1 MMKPNKNSEI
11 IIVNN
16 SNYNLELLN
25 AKITKFSG
33 VVTQVVFSCTCKQR
47 CKKQKHNDKQ
57 EDLRNTSLIN

>member
-1 MMKPNKNSEI
+1 MKPNKNSEI

-33 VVTQVVFSCTCKQR
+33 VVTSCVFV
-47 CKKQKHNDKQ
+47 HM
-57 EDLRNTSLIN
+57 